1 MNSFSIKAMGGLY
14 PGGEAFYTVVLFFT
28 GRWAYNITGGGASK
42 WVEVHGMSSTNLMSL
57 LHVQKILSA
66 KMMSLEHV

>member
-1 MNSFSIKAMGGLY
+1 M
-14 PGGEAFYTVVLFFT
+14 
-28 GRWAYNITGGGASK
+28 
-42 WVEVHGMSSTNLMSL
+42 EVHGMSSANLISL